1 MYIYKFGGASLKN
14 AQAIIGLGRI
24 LDSKRDRPLVVIVS
38 AMGKMTNAFEDM
50 VHVYFKNRNQL
61 TEVLNEIKQ
70 YHGNIVDQLFQVP
83 QIELVSSLDSLYAE
97 IESFFQDE
105 SHDNH
110 AYVYDQIVVYGE
122 LICSHI
128 INHYLDFIG
137 IETKL
142 IDSRNCIKTDSYY
155 RDANVD
161 WTKTVDLINRHV
173 DPNQMT
179 LAQGFIAGDLNGNST
194 TLGREGSDYT
204 AAIFGYALDAK
215 SVTVWKDVRGIL
227 NANPKIFEPT
237 VLINK
242 ISYREAI
249 ELAYYGASVI
259 HPKTIQPIQRKKI
272 PFYVKSFK
280 YPNKAGT
287 KIGLGHKIQPK
298 VSCFI
303 KKEKQILLKISTL
316 DFSFMIEK
324 NISEVFGLLYQHQMK
339 VELTQNSAISYSVC
353 FYNKYQRLQELISAL
368 KKKFKVTIY
377 RNVTLYTIRHFDQD
391 AIDRITNNGKK
402 ILLEQRGLETVHFV
416 CV

>member
-1 MYIYKFGGASLKN
+1 MKIYKFGGASLKN
-14 AQAIIGLGRI
+14 AEAIIGLGKLI
-24 LDSKRDRPLVVIVS
+24 LSKHDRPLVVIVS
-38 AMGKMTNAFEDM
+38 AMGKMTNAFEEM
-50 VHVYFKNRNQL
+50 VNAYFKNRNHL
-61 TEVLNEIKQ
+61 IKTLHLIKQ
-70 YHGNIVDQLFQVP
+70 YHGSIVNELFDTP
-83 QIELVSSLDSLYAE
+83 QIELETILKNLYSE
-97 IESFFQDE
+97 IHFFFQNELHND
-105 SHDNH
+105 H
-110 AYVYDQIVVYGE
+110 AYVYDQTVVYGE
-122 LICSHI
+122 LISSHI
-128 INHYLDFIG
+128 IFYYLKSIDI
-137 IETKL
+137 KVNL

-161 WTKTVDLINRHV
+161 WKKTVDLINHHV
-173 DPNQMT
+173 DSDYMT
-179 LAQGFIAGDLNGNST
+179 LAQGFIAGDLKGNST

-204 AAIFGYALDAK
+204 AAIYGYALDAK

-237 VLINK
+237 VLINE

-259 HPKTIQPIQRKKI
+259 HPKTIQPVQRKKI

-280 YPNKAGT
+280 YPHKAGT

-303 KKEKQILLKISTL
+303 KKEKLVLLKISTL

-324 NISEVFGLLYQHQMK
+324 NISEVFGLLYQYQMK

-353 FYNKYQRLQELISAL
+353 FYNKYQRLVELISVL
-368 KKKFKVTIY
+368 KQKFKVIVN
-377 RNVTLYTIRHFDQD
+377 RNVTLYTIRHFNQE
-391 AIDRITNNGKK
+391 AIDRVTGNGKK
-402 ILLEQRGLETVHFV
+402 VLLEQRGQETVHFV